1 MLYVNMKCCT
11 RGPEHWHFCSLV
23 HTQSE
28 MLLLDDSVLSVAV
41 VAIDGLNQSGAYCDS
56 ACLGNGW
63 LVFGAIVN
71 P

>member
-1 MLYVNMKCCT
+1 
-11 RGPEHWHFCSLV
+11 
-23 HTQSE
+23 

-63 LVFGAIVN
+63 LVFGAIVD